1 MQTPSQKEKHLCIFQ
16 TLRRVTVFIEQTR
29 SPNVSQVAREK
40 LIEQVVT
47 DWKFHV
53 DVKRKMERER
63 LTGFCKIMKKKNN
76 CIKRCSLSSE
86 KESHMKFI
94 YRMRGNPFLAKGFL
108 LMLYINFMNHA
119 FCTFRFRNKIQ
130 FLLKFQ

>member
-1 MQTPSQKEKHLCIFQ
+1 MFL
-16 TLRRVTVFIEQTR
+16 EQTR

-53 DVKRKMERER
+53 DVKRKMKGER
-63 LTGFCKIMKKKNN
+63 LTGFCRILKKKNN

-94 YRMRGNPFLAKGFL
+94 YRMRGNPFLAKRIFTHAVYKFHESCIL
-108 LMLYINFMNHA
+108 HLSFSKQNPVFVEISMNC
-119 FCTFRFRNKIQ
+119 FICLRQRNRVLCPFK
-130 FLLKFQ
+130 